1 VQERAC
7 CDSRALNSRVVI
19 ATPFNQRAAPH
30 LRAPTPPLPRPRASS
45 GMLLRRLLLRP
56 RRCARAL
63 SSAAAAAAA
72 AAAPPSI
79 AIVGSG
85 PSGFYAAKYLLK
97 DDPLLRVDVLD
108 ILPSPFGAP
117 RRARVRARACA
128 RAPSLHRRATCPDHH
143 HQRALSLFPQA
154 SCAAAWRR
162 TTRR

>member
-1 VQERAC
+1 
-7 CDSRALNSRVVI
+7 
-19 ATPFNQRAAPH
+19 
-30 LRAPTPPLPRPRASS
+30 
-45 GMLLRRLLLRP
+45 MLLRRLLLRP

-63 SSAAAAAAA
+63 SSAAAAAAAA

-117 RRARVRARACA
+117 RRARVRARVRA
-128 RAPSLHRRATCPDHH
+128 RLCS
-143 HQRALSLFPQA
+143 RAL
-154 SCAAAWRR
+154 AALPRNSP
-162 TTRR
+162 

>member
-1 VQERAC
+1 
-7 CDSRALNSRVVI
+7 
-19 ATPFNQRAAPH
+19 
-30 LRAPTPPLPRPRASS
+30 
-45 GMLLRRLLLRP
+45 MLLRRLLLRP

-63 SSAAAAAAA
+63 SSAAAATA

-117 RRARVRARACA
+117 RRAPRARA
-128 RAPSLHRRATCPDHH
+128 RVRS
-143 HQRALSLFPQA
+143 RALAA
-154 SCAAAWRR
+154 SPRNAP
-162 TTRR
+162 

>member
-1 VQERAC
+1 
-7 CDSRALNSRVVI
+7 
-19 ATPFNQRAAPH
+19 
-30 LRAPTPPLPRPRASS
+30 
-45 GMLLRRLLLRP
+45 MLLRRLLLRP

-63 SSAAAAAAA
+63 SSAAAATAA

-117 RRARVRARACA
+117 RRAPRARA
-128 RAPSLHRRATCPDHH
+128 RVRS
-143 HQRALSLFPQA
+143 RALAA
-154 SCAAAWRR
+154 SPRNAP
-162 TTRR
+162 